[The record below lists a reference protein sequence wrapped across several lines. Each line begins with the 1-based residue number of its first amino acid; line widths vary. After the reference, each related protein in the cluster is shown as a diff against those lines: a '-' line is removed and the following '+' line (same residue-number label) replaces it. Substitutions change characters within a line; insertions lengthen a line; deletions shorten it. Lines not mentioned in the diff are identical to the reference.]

1 MREAL
6 IDLAHELSA
15 VCGCYEPDELCD
27 ALGVDGRP
35 DLRNDV
41 LGALSRGVTEVLCP
55 APGAAPRY
63 GWMLA
68 PDPRNAALRRFLT
81 RAQLDQAL
89 DLAPPPWADDLF
101 GQVLHQLLAGARVE
115 VARPRSSDDETR
127 LLTHLRHNAA
137 ILDAVQFAR
146 AVPALNGSPLET
158 LESEAKRQIQEV
170 QKWRDLVIV
179 LPRRHFG
186 YDNVRRRL
194 SRFLRGKTKDTRPL
208 LLTGTGGIGK
218 SAVLARLLQD
228 WQTRRDAPITVI
240 LDFDRPQLKSGAPFQ
255 IAREILNQIAVGVT
269 RTLEPPEAAANVSK
283 QLRARRAA
291 LSSTDLMGEVRD
303 HGAQADFLE
312 SQLPGWFRGDWAHG
326 LRSQPIA
333 LAFDSFEA
341 VDRQGGEVVRLILAV
356 EEQFRRELPG
366 LRCVLSGRAE
376 PLEGDELDDRFGPAS
391 RRIALDGLS
400 VEAGA
405 QLIEEEDRRLSEE
418 DMQRK
423 GLDRPPVLTDE
434 SLRHTVSRLL
444 KGHPLALL
452 IFVQYARGHD
462 GDIAD
467 LIADLEED
475 GAEAF
480 RSEFAHRFLYERIL
494 DRIDDPEL
502 RSLAHPGLVL
512 RQINTDLIRFVLA
525 VPCLGLPEGTVLPL
539 SKAEALR
546 EKLENEYWLV
556 EPGEPPFDLRH
567 RADVRRMM
575 VAGLFADPREADTA
589 TDRKRK
595 ERLRAD
601 ALAVCSAARDYFRLG
616 PPDGADQGAR
626 QRWEKMDPE
635 MRDLQALYYEAFLS
649 PREVPEFDAV
659 TARALDLSLGE
670 DLDTL
675 PAAWRARV
683 NVLLG
688 RVLSKEEAFDLG
700 DDLRELA
707 EKQEFTSAAQHG
719 LSTADEDFTTV
730 SEASE
735 SRAADPLGV
744 RTHEDVYRPDGSDWR
759 SASRLSR
766 DIQRAFAAARFAE
779 VADLASRYFEALE
792 YRSLDEAEEDQNNA
806 LQRGYWRHP
815 TWQCLLVAASGVE
828 VERIADAARAYLVAS
843 SQRPIPFQSVVR
855 LTAGQTDPF
864 RRRLEVEVIQGPSFR
879 SYIDAYRMSNIAPQ
893 GWLARFAG
901 TADLNSIID
910 DSDNKDVIACS
921 PRALSLAAGRAGRAE
936 EEFGALFEAA
946 PDLAGRLEKFWAHDA
961 PGISDIT
968 DLYRQFGE
976 EEDLTRLLASDAM
989 PQTDLAHRMFR
1000 GLNPDLYPPLRRV
1013 LEEQEGEV
1021 VLRLAEALAQRARH
1035 WPEELRMSALSGY
1048 SRNQSAT
1055 LVEVADQCG
1064 ELGTLCA
1071 CLAEFDSRAG
1081 TVREMFDSLTAWFF
1095 PFARDL
1101 EI

>member
-101 GQVLHQLLAGARVE
+101 GQMLHQLLAGARVE
-115 VARPRSSDDETR
+115 VARPKSSDDETR

-341 VDRQGGEVVRLILAV
+341 VDRQGGEVVRLILDV

-539 SKAEALR
+539 SRAEALR

-575 VAGLFADPREADTA
+575 VAGLFAGPREADTDA
-589 TDRKRK
+589 DRKRK
-595 ERLRAD
+595 ARLRKD

-616 PPDGADQGAR
+616 PPDGSEEGAR
-626 QRWEKMDPE
+626 QRWERMDPE

-744 RTHEDVYRPDGSDWR
+744 RAHEDVYRPDGSDWR

-779 VADLASRYFEALE
+779 VADLAPRYFEALQT
-792 YRSLDEAEEDQNNA
+792 RSKGEAEEDNASA

-815 TWQCLLVAASGVE
+815 IWQCLLVAGSAMDTVAMAAA
-828 VERIADAARAYLVAS
+828 ADANMEFVGDHRAILSAIAYTEARPEPKVIEGLGDLRFTS
-843 SQRPIPFQSVVR
+843 SK
-855 LTAGQTDPF
+855 
-864 RRRLEVEVIQGPSFR
+864 
-879 SYIDAYRMSNIAPQ
+879 SYIDAYRLAESPLDE
-893 GWLARFAG
+893 WLIRSRPRSATLWRWGRSEKPA
-901 TADLNSIID
+901 
-910 DSDNKDVIACS
+910 VCS
-921 PRALSLAAGRAGRAE
+921 PRALALAAGRVKRAE

-946 PDLAGRLEKFWAHDA
+946 PDLAGRLEKFWAHGA

-976 EEDLTRLLASDAM
+976 EEDLTRLLASNAL
-989 PQTDLAHRMFR
+989 PQTDFTCRMFR
-1000 GLNPDLYPPLRRV
+1000 GVNPDLYPPLRRI

>member
-27 ALGVDGRP
+27 ALGIDGRP

-101 GQVLHQLLAGARVE
+101 GQMLKQLLAGARVE
-115 VARPRSSDDETR
+115 VARPKSSDDETR

-255 IAREILNQIAVGVT
+255 IAREILNQIAVGVN

-341 VDRQGGEVVRLILAV
+341 VDRQGGEVVRLILDV

-575 VAGLFADPREADTA
+575 VAGLFAGPREADTA
-589 TDRKRK
+589 VDRKRK
-595 ERLRAD
+595 ARLRKD

-649 PREVPEFDAV
+649 PRKVPEFDAV

-707 EKQEFTSAAQHG
+707 EEQEFTSAAQHG

-779 VADLASRYFEALE
+779 VADLAPRYFEALQT
-792 YRSLDEAEEDQNNA
+792 RSKDEAEEDKASA

-815 TWQCLLVAASGVE
+815 IWQCLLVAGSGTDTVAMAAA
-828 VERIADAARAYLVAS
+828 ADANMEFVGDHRAILSAIAYTEARPEPKVMQGLGDLRFTS
-843 SQRPIPFQSVVR
+843 SK
-855 LTAGQTDPF
+855 
-864 RRRLEVEVIQGPSFR
+864 
-879 SYIDAYRMSNIAPQ
+879 SYIDAYRLAESPLDK
-893 GWLARFAG
+893 WLIR
-901 TADLNSIID
+901 SRPR
-910 DSDNKDVIACS
+910 SDTLWRWERSEKPVVCS
-921 PRALSLAAGRAGRAE
+921 PRALSLATGRVKRAE
-936 EEFGALFEAA
+936 EEFDALFEAA
-946 PDLAGRLEKFWAHDA
+946 PDLAGRLEKFWAHGA
-961 PGISDIT
+961 PGISDIAN
-968 DLYRQFGE
+968 LYRRFGE

-989 PQTDLAHRMFR
+989 PQTDLAFRMFR
-1000 GLNPDLYPPLRRV
+1000 GVNPDLYPPLRRI

-1071 CLAEFDSRAG
+1071 CLSEFDSRAG

-1095 PFARDL
+1095 PFAQEL
-1101 EI
+1101 EV

>member
-1 MREAL
+1 MRQAL
-6 IDLAHELSA
+6 IDLAQELSA
-15 VCGCYEPDELCD
+15 VCGCYEPDALCD
-27 ALGVDGRP
+27 ALGVEDRP
-35 DLRNDV
+35 DLRHDV

-55 APGAAPRY
+55 VPEASPRY

-68 PDPRNAALRRFLT
+68 PDPRAAALRRFLT

-89 DLAPPPWADDLF
+89 ELAPTPWQDDLF
-101 GQVLHQLLAGARVE
+101 GQVLHQLLAGAQVE
-115 VARPRSSDDETR
+115 VARPKGSDNETR

-146 AVPALNGSPLET
+146 AVPALDARALET

-186 YDNVRRRL
+186 YDNIRRRL
-194 SRFLRGKTKDTRPL
+194 SHFLRGKTKDTRPL

-240 LDFDRPQLKSGAPFQ
+240 LDFDRPQLKTGAPFQ

-269 RTLEPPEAAANVSK
+269 RTLDPPEAAANVSK
-283 QLRARRAA
+283 QLRMRRAM

-312 SQLPGWFRGDWAHG
+312 SQLPGWFRGDWTHG

-376 PLEGDELDDRFGPAS
+376 PLEGEELDDRFGPSS
-391 RRIALDGLS
+391 RRITLDGLS

-418 DMQRK
+418 DQQRK
-423 GLDRPPVLTDE
+423 GIDRPPVLTDE
-434 SLRHTVSRLL
+434 TLRRTVSRLL

-452 IFVQYARGHD
+452 IFVKYARTHD

-475 GAEAF
+475 GAGAF

-525 VPCLGLPEGTVLPL
+525 VPCLGLPEGTVLPEGR
-539 SKAEALR
+539 AEALR
-546 EKLENEYWLV
+546 KKLENEYWLV
-556 EPGEPPFDLRH
+556 DPGEPPFDLRH

-575 VAGLFADPREADTA
+575 VAGLFAGPREADTA
-589 TDRKRK
+589 ADHKRK
-595 ERLRAD
+595 ARLRED

-616 PPDGADQGAR
+616 PPDGSDEGAR
-626 QRWEKMDPE
+626 QRWQAMDPE
-635 MRDLQALYYEAFLS
+635 MRNLHALYYEAFLS
-649 PREVPEFDAV
+649 PRDVPEFDAQ

-670 DLDTL
+670 DLETL

-735 SRAADPLGV
+735 SRAGDPLGV
-744 RTHEDVYRPDGSDWR
+744 RAHEDVYRPDGSDWR

-779 VADLASRYFEALE
+779 VADLAPRYFEALE
-792 YRSLDEAEEDQNNA
+792 FRSNKEIAEDHA
-806 LQRGYWRHP
+806 DAMQRGYWRHP
-815 TWQCLLVAASGVE
+815 MWQCLLVAGSGVE
-828 VERIADAARAYLVAS
+828 TSAMAQAASVFLDSADHQRALPGVIAFIA
-843 SQRPIPFQSVVR
+843 Q
-855 LTAGQTDPF
+855 QTDPMQ
-864 RRRLEVEVIQGPSFR
+864 RHKELDVLQGADFK
-879 SYIDAYRMSNIAPQ
+879 SYVDAYRMSGSILD
-893 GWLARFAG
+893 GWLGRK
-901 TADLNSIID
+901 TALMASGRGVPLSGKPI
-910 DSDNKDVIACS
+910 SRS

-946 PDLAGRLEKFWAHDA
+946 PDLAGRLEKFWAHGA

-976 EEDLTRLLASDAM
+976 EEDLTRLLASEAL
-989 PQTDLAHRMFR
+989 PQTDLAFRMFR
-1000 GLNPDLYPPLRRV
+1000 GLNPDLYPPLRRI

-1081 TVREMFDSLTAWFF
+1081 TVREMFDSLSAWFF

>member
-6 IDLAHELSA
+6 IDLAQELSA

-115 VARPRSSDDETR
+115 VARPKSSDDETR

-341 VDRQGGEVVRLILAV
+341 VDRQGGEVVRLILDV

-467 LIADLEED
+467 LIEDLEED

-575 VAGLFADPREADTA
+575 VAGLFAGPREADTDA
-589 TDRKRK
+589 DRKRK

-707 EKQEFTSAAQHG
+707 EEQEFTSAAQHG

-744 RTHEDVYRPDGSDWR
+744 RTYEDVYRPDGSDWR

-779 VADLASRYFEALE
+779 VADLAPRYFEALE

-815 TWQCLLVAASGVE
+815 IWQCLLVAASGVE
-828 VERIADAARAYLVAS
+828 VERIADAARAYSAS
-843 SQRPIPFQSVVR
+843 STQRPTPFQSVVR
-855 LTAGQTDPF
+855 LTTDQTDTF
-864 RRRLEVEVIQGPSFR
+864 RRRLEVEVILGPSFR
-879 SYIDAYRMSNIAPQ
+879 SYIDAYRMSNTAPQ

-901 TADLNSIID
+901 TAKLNSIID
-910 DSDNKDVIACS
+910 DSDDKDVIACS
-921 PRALSLAAGRAGRAE
+921 PRALSLAAGRVKRAE

-946 PDLAGRLEKFWAHDA
+946 PDLAGRLEKFWAHGA

-976 EEDLTRLLASDAM
+976 EEDLTRLLASDAL
-989 PQTDLAHRMFR
+989 PQTDLAFRMFR
-1000 GLNPDLYPPLRRV
+1000 GLNPDLYPPLRRI

-1021 VLRLAEALAQRARH
+1021 VLRLAEALAQRARY

>member
-6 IDLAHELSA
+6 IDLAQELSA

-35 DLRNDV
+35 DLRHDV

-115 VARPRSSDDETR
+115 VARPRGSDDETR

-146 AVPALNGSPLET
+146 AVPALDARRLET

-170 QKWRDLVIV
+170 QKWRDLAIV

-255 IAREILNQIAVGVT
+255 IAREILNQIAMGVT

-376 PLEGDELDDRFGPAS
+376 PLEGDELDDRFGPSS
-391 RRIALDGLS
+391 RRIALDGLA

-405 QLIEEEDRRLSEE
+405 QLIEEEDRRLSEQDKE
-418 DMQRK
+418 RK
-423 GLDRPPVLTDE
+423 GIIRPPVLSDE
-434 SLRHTVSRLL
+434 TQRRTVSRLL

-539 SKAEALR
+539 SRAEALR

-556 EPGEPPFDLRH
+556 EPGEPPFALRH

-575 VAGLFADPREADTA
+575 VAGLFAGPREADTA
-589 TDRKRK
+589 ADRKRK
-595 ERLRAD
+595 ARLRAD

-616 PPDGADQGAR
+616 PPDGSEEGAR
-626 QRWEKMDPE
+626 QRWERMDPE

-688 RVLSKEEAFDLG
+688 RVLSAEEAFDLG

-744 RTHEDVYRPDGSDWR
+744 RAHKDVYRPDGSDWR

-779 VADLASRYFEALE
+779 VADLAPRYFEALQT
-792 YRSLDEAEEDQNNA
+792 RSKDEAAEDRTSA
-806 LQRGYWRHP
+806 MQRGYWRHP
-815 TWQCLLVAASGVE
+815 IWQCLLVAGSAMDTVAMAESAQSQINDSLGFVDHHPSILSAIAYTHAESDAQVAEGFESLRYSG
-828 VERIADAARAYLVAS
+828 
-843 SQRPIPFQSVVR
+843 
-855 LTAGQTDPF
+855 
-864 RRRLEVEVIQGPSFR
+864 FR
-879 SYIDAYRMSNIAPQ
+879 SYIDAFRLSEGRLDAWFGRSWPGSFMSERYVKSGKVIAP
-893 GWLARFAG
+893 
-901 TADLNSIID
+901 
-910 DSDNKDVIACS
+910 S
-921 PRALSLAAGRAGRAE
+921 PRALSLAAGRAE

-946 PDLAGRLEKFWAHDA
+946 PDLAGRLEKFWAHGA

-976 EEDLTRLLASDAM
+976 EEDLTRLLASDAL
-989 PQTDLAHRMFR
+989 PQTDLAFRMFR
-1000 GLNPDLYPPLRRV
+1000 GLNPDLYPPLRRI

-1021 VLRLAEALAQRARH
+1021 VLRVAARLAARARH